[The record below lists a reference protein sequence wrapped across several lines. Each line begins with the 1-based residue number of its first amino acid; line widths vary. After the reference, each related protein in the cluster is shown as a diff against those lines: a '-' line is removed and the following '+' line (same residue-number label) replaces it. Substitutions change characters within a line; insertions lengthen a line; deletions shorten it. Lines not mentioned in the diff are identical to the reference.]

1 MNVTMYR
8 KHHPKN
14 CKSKDTQ
21 ICKNQCPIWIRGTAP
36 NGNYV
41 RGPVNKTIRGNGPIE
56 HDWERATK
64 TVNTWE
70 NGEALVANAT
80 IEKWRDDYLANA
92 VHENLAPETIRKH
105 AYMFKRLVAFA
116 QDHNIRTVRGF
127 DVATTTSFRA
137 TWKVS
142 PRTSRASLTCLRSLM
157 KFAVAR
163 DWLSKNPAKELKSPQ
178 VPDSNAKP
186 FDKDEMKRI
195 LAAAKSDPRTYAFIV
210 TMRAS
215 GLRISDVTKLAVSE
229 LGDDNRLRLVQTKTR
244 KAVNILLGD
253 ADAAVLR
260 SVAHLNPN
268 KKFFFQTGEAK
279 STSAAGNWSERLKE
293 VFKAAKVPDGHS
305 HQFRHTFSAEFLA
318 MGKSIQD
325 LSKLLGHDSVN
336 TTIKHYN
343 KWIQAAQDR
352 LDVEVADTHDWRKDV
367 EGTPKDNVRQMGRK
381 A

>member
-1 MNVTMYR
+1 V
-8 KHHPKN
+8 
-14 CKSKDTQ
+14 D
-21 ICKNQCPIWIRGTAP
+21 
-36 NGNYV
+36 
-41 RGPVNKTIRGNGPIE
+41 
-56 HDWERATK
+56 
-64 TVNTWE
+64 TWE
-70 NGEALVANAT
+70 NGEALVGNAT
-80 IEKWRDDYLANA
+80 IEKWRDDDLANA
-92 VHENLAPETIRKH
+92 AHENLSPETIRKH
-105 AYMFKRLVAFA
+105 SYMFKSLVAFA
-116 QDHNIRTVRGF
+116 QKHNIHTVRGF
-127 DVATTTSFRA
+127 DVATTRTFRG

-142 PRTSRASLTCLRSLM
+142 PRTSRAMLTTLRSLM
-157 KFAVAR
+157 KFAVSNKWMAE
-163 DWLSKNPAKELKSPQ
+163 NPAKELKPPQ

-186 FDKDEMKRI
+186 FDKDEMRRI

-229 LGDDNRLRLVQTKTR
+229 LGDDNRLRLIQTKTR

-279 STSAAGNWSERLKE
+279 STSAAGNWSDRLKE

-352 LDVEVADTHDWRKDV
+352 LDVEVAGTHDWRKDV
-367 EGTPKDNVRQMGRK
+367 EDAPKDNVRQMGGK
-381 A
+381 Q